1 MRNRGLR
8 ISVLIFAALWF
19 GVLLPVHTRGQ
30 IALPGDQSA
39 CEQAHSCCA
48 SSHEG
53 HPTPDAPRKSHSCA
67 VCYLIAT
74 LDLPAPMTVN
84 APPPTLAGL
93 VRRDTPRR
101 IVSHT
106 PLLTC
111 SERGPPFSV

>member
-1 MRNRGLR
+1 MQSRALRN
-8 ISVLIFAALWF
+8 SVLIFTALWF

-30 IALPGDQSA
+30 IALPGDESA

-48 SSHEG
+48 ANNPTRS
-53 HPTPDAPRKSHSCA
+53 TPDVPKKSHSCA

-74 LDLPAPMTVN
+74 LDLPAPLTIS
-84 APPPTLAGL
+84 APPPALVGL
-93 VRRDTPRR
+93 VRRDEPRQ

-111 SERGPPFSV
+111 SERGPPLPL